1 MGRPVEALDVFLA
14 EHRLIERAVA
24 ALERCADGLERGEP
38 VDRRDVARFA
48 DFILGYA
55 HATHHAKEEEV
66 LFRVIIEQRL
76 PAMRKALSSLVAEH
90 EACRRHAEV
99 LARIG
104 GSDSAWADID
114 RRRALHAA
122 RGYVRLIRQHIRR
135 EDALFESAIADLSPA
150 ARSDLND
157 RCGRFESERR
167 DSRGLAERVATAE
180 ELITRY
186 ATRET

>member
-1 MGRPVEALDVFLA
+1 VEALDVFLA
-14 EHRLIERAVA
+14 EHRLIERAVN
-24 ALERCADGLERGEP
+24 ALERCADGIERGEP

-48 DFILGYA
+48 DFILGYG
-55 HATHHAKEEEV
+55 HTHHAKEEEV
-66 LFRVIIEQRL
+66 LFRVIMEQRL

-99 LARIG
+99 LERIG
-104 GSDSAWADID
+104 GSDSTWADID

-135 EDALFESAIADLSPA
+135 EDALFERAIGALSPS
-150 ARSDLND
+150 ARSDLDD
-157 RCGRFESERR
+157 RCARFESERR
-167 DSRGLAERVATAE
+167 DERGLAQRVATAE

-186 ATRET
+186 ATRGT